1 MPLIG
6 SPHPIVTS
14 SAPVRRGFSLV
25 LSLTIMA
32 LMLVVIITLVS
43 FLKIESQLATNAVA
57 RSRARLQAMVSLRLA
72 LAHLQQEAGPDR
84 RTTARADICADT
96 MQKGWDWTTI
106 RNPLWTGVWRTDK
119 PAQPPAWLV
128 SGRHDRPAGIQTI
141 SLSGVVA
148 YDATPHLP
156 WDTTY
161 NPQGLNV
168 VRLVGDA
175 SASAAELPS
184 GTSLGKPDGR
194 ITLPRVT
201 LPDPGVGG
209 TYAYWI
215 GDEGVK
221 ARLNLTDPRLTPPTG
236 TATEQ
241 TKQEALRGVARAG
254 VEILRGLETM
264 PPGGIDPR
272 VRSMQELPLL
282 TLATGAGLV
291 ETTPPTIAKR
301 LQTETT
307 FWSRGV
313 NCDTRFGGLKIDLSL
328 AFELPDAAWVAS
340 EFAAGALPRTA
351 DNQDEL
357 TGVTYLFHPNEQT
370 DRRAYG
376 DKKVNVPYD
385 GATHWLS
392 PVYTFAVNP
401 NNPAELAR
409 GPTWDALRNYHRL
422 YKELDWSTPTVPT
435 LRARTHFP
443 NTISLAAS
451 GYGGTAHYS
460 HRFNRMDSGEN
471 YLVRDFVN
479 GKEAPRPVK
488 VSVTPYVARQLLVWG
503 LMEDGDL
510 RLTLSPITV
519 LHNPYNV
526 AVRLS
531 KEPNTADTAA
541 MRLSFRAWDNWTV
554 DFSTTAK
561 GSWSRR
567 MIDLARITDGSANW
581 SESFRTYIKD
591 GTVLQPGEF
600 RVFSSSSN
608 GPLPFTRLPPV
619 SANSFDFLG
628 GFSIPWTDANR
639 ARVSRLPTDSI
650 SVGIR
655 STGPFYVRHLLT
667 CWPGDRIMD
676 TGNSGDGQLYNVCSE
691 VTELLANDLDRSGT
705 APSKTY
711 LPGFRLA
718 RPGEP
723 PNIIAVFDYGVRW
736 PRDPLPFP
744 VFTHSNPMATMTRP
758 EATGIGPSDMP
769 AGYAKTSSSFKL
781 VVRSANTWPEVLEAT
796 GTGSSQAFGGLSV
809 SSGLSGQ
816 SAAVYSE
823 VPLAPP
829 LSLAQFAHAN
839 FTLRDQE
846 PLFAIGNSFGSLY
859 NPMNAM
865 GDYNYGVTT
874 WDQTW
879 MINAAL
885 YDRYYFSGAA
895 PEIVRGARVTEKR
908 PLAAVLDD
916 FVAGRAPLANPRTTL
931 FSNRDPATVRAMVGN
946 HRRIAGATL
955 TDGAFNVNST
965 SVEAWA
971 TLLAGAKRNAMGAA
985 TETMPLSSQNA
996 RYPRTVR
1003 ADKAIYNFKSPHSSA
1018 NAWTGLS
1025 TLDDDQIKLL
1035 ARSIVA
1041 EIRTRVLL
1049 PHRSLFTSINHSA
1062 TESYTIPLPFIGL
1075 AQFVNRFLC
1084 GYHYDTSLVGC
1095 LQTAIVRADVDG
1107 GNLSNRTAAPA
1118 PVSSPTLLAA
1128 NNSPGSVPWTPTDT
1142 IIRSNLT
1149 LQDPRSEGVNR
1160 GHLLIGTPGS
1170 LLQSDLLAVIGPAL
1184 TTRSDTFVIR
1194 CYGDVTTN
1202 LGSLTSQSACWIEAV
1217 VQRSPEFCDPSQ
1229 SPETEVC
1236 DRTDSYRFNP
1246 KLKMVNRL
1254 LGRRFHVISVRYLT
1268 TREL

>member
-1 MPLIG
+1 MPLFG
-6 SPHPIVTS
+6 PPHPIVAS
-14 SAPVRRGFSLV
+14 SASVRRGFSLV

-57 RSRARLQAMVSLRLA
+57 QSRARLQAMVSLRLA

-96 MQKGWDWTTI
+96 MQPGWNWTTI

-128 SGRHDRPAGIQTI
+128 SGRHDRPAGIQ
-141 SLSGVVA
+141 SLSLVGTVA

-156 WDTTY
+156 WDNTY

-168 VRLVGDA
+168 VMLVGDA

-184 GTSLGKPDGR
+184 ANSLGKPDGR
-194 ITLPRVT
+194 ITLPRIQ

-221 ARLNLTDPRLTPPTG
+221 ARLNLTDPRLNPATG
-236 TATEQ
+236 AATDQ
-241 TKQEALRGVARAG
+241 TKQAALRGVARSG
-254 VEILRGLETM
+254 VEIMRGLETM
-264 PPGGIDPR
+264 PPAGIDPR
-272 VRSMQELPLL
+272 VRSTQELPLL
-282 TLATGAGLV
+282 SLATGSGLI
-291 ETTPPTIAKR
+291 ETSPPTIAKR
-301 LQTETT
+301 LHTEST

-328 AFELPDAAWVAS
+328 AFEMTEPQWISS
-340 EFAAGALPRTA
+340 EFAAGAPPRTS
-351 DNQDEL
+351 DNLGVL
-357 TGVTYLFHPNEQT
+357 TGVTYLFHPNEQA
-370 DRRAYG
+370 DRRGYG
-376 DKKVNVPYD
+376 DSKVNVPYD
-385 GATHWLS
+385 GANHWLS

-401 NNPAELAR
+401 SNTSELAR
-409 GPTWDALRNYHRL
+409 GPTWDALRNYYRL
-422 YKELDWSTPTVPT
+422 YKELDWSSPMTPTI
-435 LRARTHFP
+435 RARTHFP

-460 HRFNRMDSGEN
+460 HRYNRMDSGEN
-471 YLVRDFVN
+471 YLVRDTFN
-479 GKEAPRPVK
+479 GREAPRPVK

-503 LMEDGDL
+503 LMEEGDL

-541 MRLSFRAWDNWTV
+541 MRLSFRAWDSWTV
-554 DFSTTAK
+554 DFSTTSK
-561 GSWSRR
+561 GGWNRR
-567 MIDLARITDGSANW
+567 MIDLARVTDGSANW
-581 SESFRTYIKD
+581 VESFRTYIRD

-608 GPLPFTRLPPV
+608 GPLPFTRIPPI
-619 SANSFDFLG
+619 STNSFDFLG
-628 GFSIPWTDANR
+628 GFSIPWTDANGL
-639 ARVSRLPTDSI
+639 RVSRLPTDTI
-650 SVGIR
+650 SVGVR
-655 STGPFYVRHLLT
+655 STGPFYVRHMLT
-667 CWPGDRIMD
+667 CWPGDRIME

-691 VTELLANDLDRSGT
+691 VTELLANDLDRSGA
-705 APSKTY
+705 APGKTY

-723 PNIIAVFDYGVRW
+723 PNIVAVFDYGLRW
-736 PRDPLPFP
+736 PRDPQPFP
-744 VFTHSNPMATMTRP
+744 LFTHSNPMATMTRP
-758 EATGIGPSDMP
+758 EATGIGPSAMP
-769 AGYAKTSSSFKL
+769 PGYAKTSSSFKM
-781 VVRSANTWPEVLEAT
+781 VVRPANTWPEVLEAT
-796 GTGSSQAFGGLSV
+796 GTGSSLAFGGLSV

-816 SAAVYSE
+816 SSAVYTE
-823 VPLAPP
+823 VPLSPP
-829 LSLAQFAHAN
+829 LSLAQFTHAN
-839 FTLRDQE
+839 FTIRDQE

-859 NPMNAM
+859 SPMNGM
-865 GDYNYGVTT
+865 GDFNHGLTT

-885 YDRYYFSGAA
+885 YDRYFFSGAA
-895 PEIVRGARVTEKR
+895 PEIVRGTTVTER
-908 PLAAVLDD
+908 RNLATVLDD
-916 FVAGRAPLANPRTTL
+916 FVAGRAPLANPRITL

-955 TDGAFNVNST
+955 NEGAFNVNST

-971 TLLAGAKRNAMGAA
+971 ALLAGAKRNAMGAA
-985 TETMPLSSQNA
+985 NETQPLASQNA
-996 RYPRTVR
+996 RYPRAVR
-1003 ADKAIYNFKSPHSSA
+1003 ADKAVYNYKSPWTSA
-1018 NAWTGLS
+1018 SAWTGLS

-1049 PHRSLFTSINHSA
+1049 PHRSLFTSVSHNA

-1084 GYHYDTSLVGC
+1084 GYHYDTSLAGC

-1107 GNLSNRTAAPA
+1107 GNLSNRSGAPA
-1118 PVSSPTLLAA
+1118 PVSSQALLAA
-1128 NNSPGSVPWTPTDT
+1128 NTAPGSVPWTPPDP
-1142 IIRSNLT
+1142 IIQANLT
-1149 LQDPRSEGVNR
+1149 LQDPRTEGTNR
-1160 GHLLIGTPGS
+1160 GHLLVGAPTS
-1170 LLQSDLLAVIGPAL
+1170 LLQSDLLAAIGPAL

-1194 CYGDVTTN
+1194 CYGDLTTSP
-1202 LGSLTSQSACWIEAV
+1202 GATTSRAGCWIEAV

-1229 SPETEVC
+1229 PPETEVC
-1236 DRTDSYRFNP
+1236 DAADSYRFNP
-1246 KLKMVNRL
+1246 QLRMVNRL
-1254 LGRRFHVISVRYLT
+1254 FGRRFHVISLRYLT
-1268 TREL
+1268 PREL